1 MCLYMSKRGIST
13 ILLFVYVDNILI
25 ANKNMI
31 TIKKMKQRTIL
42 KWNIR
47 TIAYTKHKLLS
58 YNRVQVRKED
68 DYDYVPC
75 PKK

>member
-42 KWNIR
+42 K
-47 TIAYTKHKLLS
+47 
-58 YNRVQVRKED
+58 
-68 DYDYVPC
+68 
-75 PKK
+75 